1 MREQDATLQY
11 LSERIDSLSAEY
23 ERAKSNTSHLH
34 DQMESAWQS
43 LHDLQE
49 EYREYKEQASYE
61 FQESQYCWS
70 MHDGAGAKE
79 HSENGHLLNEKK
91 AGVSLYLDGAHAK
104 FDSEK
109 SEFDKAVAYQRGI
122 KEQLDQARNEHKL
135 RIEELKAQNLRE
147 QMHWKEKSCGRCGA
161 TIRYND
167 TWNHIPNYCKSCK
180 EKMNA
185 EREEREKKKA
195 AEAAKWMEKPCKQC
209 GRTIRYNIEWSNQP
223 NFCPECK
230 EKFEYE
236 KREREKNRRE
246 KSCERCGKTIVYY
259 TTWNHIPNYCKDC
272 KSKFEEEQ
280 KSKKKKQDN
289 QGSQNYKLRFNYN
302 TGKNDFYFGND
313 KPKHN
318 DGHGHVIIG
327 DDGQV
332 HHVRDQYDPKSAT
345 DRNDAVSYDDG
356 YFFGKGKS

>member
-23 ERAKSNTSHLH
+23 ERAKSNTSYLH

-91 AGVSLYLDGAHAK
+91 VGVSLYLDGAHAR

-147 QMHWKEKSCGRCGA
+147 QMHWKEKSCGRCGT

-209 GRTIRYNIEWSNQP
+209 GRTIRYNIEWSNYP

-236 KREREKNRRE
+236 KWEREKNRRE
-246 KSCERCGKTIVYY
+246 KSCKGCGKTIVYY
-259 TTWNHIPNYCKDC
+259 TNWSHIPNYCKEC
-272 KSKFEEEQ
+272 YERGNSWSKP
-280 KSKKKKQDN
+280 SKALQPKNGYGILDYSHGIKQ
-289 QGSQNYKLRFNYN
+289 QNSKDLSEGEFGEHKWYDPH
-302 TGKNDFYFGND
+302 TGKMGDAGPNYAGSKR
-313 KPKHN
+313 KP
-318 DGHGHVIIG
+318 
-327 DDGQV
+327 
-332 HHVRDQYDPKSAT
+332 RYD
-345 DRNDAVSYDDG
+345 
-356 YFFGKGKS
+356 

>member
-1 MREQDATLQY
+1 MREQDATLRY

-91 AGVSLYLDGAHAK
+91 AGVSLYLDGAHAR

-109 SEFDKAVAYQRGI
+109 SEFDNSVAYQRGI
-122 KEQLDQARNEHKL
+122 KEQLDQVRNEHKL

-147 QMHWKEKSCGRCGA
+147 QMHWKEKSCGRCGT

-195 AEAAKWMEKPCKQC
+195 TEAAK
-209 GRTIRYNIEWSNQP
+209 
-223 NFCPECK
+223 
-230 EKFEYE
+230 
-236 KREREKNRRE
+236 
-246 KSCERCGKTIVYY
+246 
-259 TTWNHIPNYCKDC
+259 D
-272 KSKFEEEQ
+272 
-280 KSKKKKQDN
+280 
-289 QGSQNYKLRFNYN
+289 
-302 TGKNDFYFGND
+302 
-313 KPKHN
+313 
-318 DGHGHVIIG
+318 
-327 DDGQV
+327 
-332 HHVRDQYDPKSAT
+332 
-345 DRNDAVSYDDG
+345 
-356 YFFGKGKS
+356 